1 MLPRRTTAR
10 AVLLAAILGLS
21 AGPVAA
27 RPERPPGKVPQLLF
41 PVVGASTYTDD
52 FGDPR
57 GQGTHEGI
65 DIVAPKRTPVIAV
78 EGGKVKFHTTS
89 ARAGCMLYL
98 YGESGTTYLYVH
110 LNNDLTKANDNTGRC
125 VAGVAYARGLSS
137 GDKVEAGEP
146 IGFNGDS
153 GDADG
158 ITAHL
163 HFEVHPNDGG
173 AANPYPHLR
182 RAKKLLFA
190 ARRGEPFTAAFRGSV
205 VESFGGSLTLDVE
218 HVQSWPGSLRVT
230 KVDRTVELAVPPT
243 TIVSNPLGAILATA
257 KLEALK
263 PGQPARAWTE
273 KAPATLAAQLGEPL
287 VLATER
293 VDLLAS

>member
-27 RPERPPGKVPQLLF
+27 RPERPAAKVPQLLF
-41 PVVGASTYTDD
+41 PVVGASTYSDD
-52 FGDPR
+52 FGDAR

-65 DIVAPKRTPVIAV
+65 DILAPKRTPLVAV
-78 EGGKVKFHTTS
+78 ERGKVKFHTTS

-125 VAGVAYARGLSS
+125 VPGVAYARGMQS
-137 GDKVEAGEP
+137 GDEVAAGEP
-146 IGFNGDS
+146 IAFVGDS

-158 ITAHL
+158 IAAHL
-163 HFEVHPNDGG
+163 HFELHPGDRG
-173 AANPYPHLR
+173 AVNPYLHLR
-182 RAKKLLFA
+182 RAKKLLYA
-190 ARRGEPFTAAFRGSV
+190 VKPGEPFTAAFRGSV
-205 VESFGGSLTLDVE
+205 VESFGGSLTLDVD

-230 KVDRTVELAVPPT
+230 KVDHKLELAVPPT
-243 TIVSNPLGAILATA
+243 TVVFNALGAVIAA
-257 KLEALK
+257 ARLEALK

-273 KAPATLAAQLGEPL
+273 KVTATLAAQLGEPL
-287 VLATER
+287 VLSTER
-293 VDLLAS
+293 VELLAS